1 MRRSRA
7 LLGGTWA
14 FVFTLGF
21 VLTPVG
27 VLFGTSYLHYVSWA
41 ARGYSDTLGAMVF
54 LSGLILLAGP
64 RGTRFDDRA
73 VPAFWGA
80 LL

>member
-1 MRRSRA
+1 MRLVARFVETPGR
-7 LLGGTWA
+7 

-41 ARGYSDTLGAMVF
+41 ARGYSDTLGAMAF

-64 RGTRFDDRA
+64 RRHA
-73 VPAFWGA
+73 VR
-80 LL
+80 